1 MMVPYMC
8 VRACARAHVGGGGGG
23 QDEQKKI
30 GPGLE

>member
-8 VRACARAHVGGGGGG
+8 VRACARAHVGGGGG